1 MKIKFITAFFL
12 AIFASTSFAGG
23 NTPLIPVTSFHYYK
37 GHVGLLINQASM
49 TNPDN
54 CPRGEWYILPTD
66 HPNYNEMVALIM
78 VSHMKGHPLSFY
90 VDGCVQ
96 SLPAI
101 VNVVSNK

>member
-1 MKIKFITAFFL
+1 MKIKLVAAIFL
-12 AIFASTSFAGG
+12 AIFANACLAGG
-23 NTPLIPVTSFHYYK
+23 STALIPVTSFHYYK

-49 TNPDN
+49 TNPDK
-54 CPRGEWYILPTD
+54 CARGEWYILPTD

-90 VDGCVQ
+90 VEGCVQ
-96 SLPAI
+96 SMPAI